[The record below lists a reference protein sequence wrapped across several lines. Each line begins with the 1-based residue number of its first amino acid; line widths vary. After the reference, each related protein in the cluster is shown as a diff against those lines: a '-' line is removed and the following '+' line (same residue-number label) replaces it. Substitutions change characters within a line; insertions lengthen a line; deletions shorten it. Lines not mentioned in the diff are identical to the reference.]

1 MKNAGSLWAI
11 GGMTALLFG
20 QKKTALGLFARGAQQ
35 LEAHWREKHP
45 DFRGDLSD
53 RWNEA
58 VKFYEATHQN
68 QVNRYLHI
76 TGIPMIAAGAAG
88 LLVCKPWRPAWFAS
102 AGAFTTGWVLNIVG
116 HAAFEKKAPAFKDDP
131 LSFIAGPV
139 WDLQQLFG
147 AARKSTDAATETP
160 AATAPEGVTGVR
172 AAANDV
178 SIMN

>member
-1 MKNAGSLWAI
+1 MKNSGSRSGSLWAI

-20 QKKTALGLFARGAQQ
+20 QKKAALGMFARGAQK
-35 LEAHWREKHP
+35 LEAHWRAAHP
-45 DFRGDLSD
+45 DFRGSLRD
-53 RWNEA
+53 RWNQS

-76 TGIPMIAAGAAG
+76 TGIPMIVAGAAG
-88 LLVCKPWRPAWFAS
+88 LFACKPWRPAWFAS

-116 HAAFEKKAPAFKDDP
+116 HAAFEKKAPAFRDDP

-147 AARKSTDAATETP
+147 RKHDAQQASREVEEERAPQRP
-160 AATAPEGVTGVR
+160 AY
-172 AAANDV
+172 DV
-178 SIMN
+178 SAMN